1 MTYAREDF
9 MQADKCGTFHIYARC
24 IRRCFLLG
32 HDEESGKDYSGRKN
46 WIPLRL
52 AALRKTFMIDIFAYG
67 VMSNHYH
74 IILNNRPDLVKN
86 LSTKEV
92 VSRWLLLHPTV
103 AMKDEKRFK
112 PTSTEIAKFI
122 EDFDI
127 DEIRLRLS
135 DISWFMRELNQ
146 YIAVKANREEGLTGA
161 FFDGRFKSQYLADDN
176 AVLAC
181 MIYIDLN
188 PVRSKVAKSIEDSIF
203 TSGYDRM
210 NAHTAQMNLNALQE
224 TKYKEEDSLTYH
236 QKKEIKTEKKII
248 KNSSWLSPLATN
260 LTKKENKPETNLLQT
275 TTTLTP
281 QPFLSITVEKYL
293 ELLDLT
299 GREYH
304 EKKPG
309 IIADKFAPILEAM
322 GFQHEHW
329 MLRIKKYDS
338 WFYRV
343 IGPLASLTDKL
354 ISTKQHWFKG
364 VKAWENPKPEPE
376 LASA

>member
-9 MQADKCGTFHIYARC
+9 MQADKCGTFHLYARC

-32 HDEESGKDYSGRKN
+32 HDEESGKDYSGRKE

-52 AALRKTFMIDIFAYG
+52 AALRKTFMIDIFAYA

-103 AMKDEKRFK
+103 AMKDEKREK
-112 PTSTEIAKFI
+112 PTSTEIAKFM

-127 DEIRLRLS
+127 NEIRLRLS

-176 AVLAC
+176 ALLTC

-188 PVRSKVAKSIEDSIF
+188 PVRAKIANSIEDSIY

-210 NAHTAQMNLNALQE
+210 NAHTAQKNLDAIAE
-224 TKYKEEDSLTYH
+224 TKYKNENSLTYH
-236 QKKEIKTEKKII
+236 QKKEIKTEKKNI
-248 KNSSWLSPLATN
+248 KRASWLSPLATN
-260 LTKKENKPETNLLQT
+260 LSKKENNPETNLLQT
-275 TTTLTP
+275 TTPPTP

-309 IIADKFAPILEAM
+309 IIADKFAPILDAM
-322 GFQHEHW
+322 GFQHENW
-329 MLRIKKYDS
+329 MLKIRNYGS
-338 WFYRV
+338 WYYRV
-343 IGPLASLTDKL
+343 IGPLAKLTDKL
-354 ISTKQHWFKG
+354 ISTGQHWFKG

-376 LASA
+376 LAPA